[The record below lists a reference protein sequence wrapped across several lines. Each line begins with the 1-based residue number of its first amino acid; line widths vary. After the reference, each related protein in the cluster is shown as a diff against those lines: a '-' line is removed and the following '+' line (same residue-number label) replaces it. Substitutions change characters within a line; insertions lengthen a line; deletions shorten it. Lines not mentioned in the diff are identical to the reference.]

1 MITKFKLYL
10 ENNNTENLYFVYCF
24 VDTRKPGKYI
34 YDDYEFDYEP
44 IYIGKGKGIR
54 PQRHFILYKNSNTR
68 FYNKLKSIILNNY
81 KPEIIYLN
89 KDLTEQEAFKQEV
102 YFIKLIGRIEN
113 GGTLTNLTDGGDGQS
128 GFKFSDESKEKMSLN
143 KIGEKNPMHGIH
155 HNEDTKLKI
164 SLSKKGHVSWNK
176 GLSGIY
182 SEETLKKMSDKGKLR
197 IGEKNPMFG
206 KTHRKE
212 SIDKMKL
219 KHSKKF
225 GEENPNFGRIY
236 SEDEKTY
243 DTWKLTNINGKI
255 KIVNNLKKFCDDNG
269 LVYNTLKDLDPNS
282 KRPRKS
288 PYKEWIKLEKL
299 TDNVK
304 KKKSS

>member
-34 YDDYEFDYEP
+34 YGDYEFDYEP

-164 SLSKKGHVSWNK
+164 SLSKKGHISWNK

-197 IGEKNPMFG
+197 IG
-206 KTHRKE
+206 
-212 SIDKMKL
+212 
-219 KHSKKF
+219 
-225 GEENPNFGRIY
+225 
-236 SEDEKTY
+236 EKTY